1 MDGQMDRWIGRQ
13 IDKQIDGW
21 INLNMAEQM
30 YRPIDKFIDIGQNID
45 KTEIEK
51 LQIQKILIY
60 RKILQMCGQK

>member
-1 MDGQMDRWIGRQ
+1 
-13 IDKQIDGW
+13 
-21 INLNMAEQM
+21 M